1 MFYNS
6 MRRHRNNLRRQLGD
20 NSLSDNYQQA
30 KDELFDELLR
40 QRELAELK
48 KEIIKEI
55 TNNIDF
61 TANVDKTL
69 DEILKKFFGGK

>member
-1 MFYNS
+1 
-6 MRRHRNNLRRQLGD
+6 
-20 NSLSDNYQQA
+20 
-30 KDELFDELLR
+30 LLR

-55 TNNIDF
+55 TNSIDF